1 MNGEA
6 GFGEG
11 IVGAGLHR
19 DACAP
24 ECQADRG
31 DAIASQPAPTAKVC
45 RAYRLSRIDKSTAF
59 TSLVIAPMEM

>member
-19 DACAP
+19 DAGAP

-31 DAIASQPAPTAKVC
+31 DAIASQPAPTGG
-45 RAYRLSRIDKSTAF
+45 
-59 TSLVIAPMEM
+59 